1 MTDPIKTLD
10 PIAVQEAFWELRK
23 ATDEK
28 IADRLQAV
36 MDAIE
41 EGRESGLY
49 RDGLPTRL
57 NDISLSVQHHLTKLR
72 PAVQPSAAAPAPI
85 PPAT

>member
-1 MTDPIKTLD
+1 MTDANETPAPD
-10 PIAVQEAFWELRK
+10 PVADIQEQFWALRA

-36 MDAIE
+36 LDAIE
-41 EGRESGLY
+41 EGRSSGLY

-57 NDISLSVQHHLTKLR
+57 NDVALATTHHLNRLR
-72 PAVQPSAAAPAPI
+72 PPPAAPAPI
-85 PPAT
+85 